1 MKDDNTGREPRAE
14 QVALFRYGLISEVIR
29 PADAHDDNKTLYER
43 LREKA
48 SRSYCIP
55 GTRRTR
61 VAVETMRDWLALYK
75 TGGFDALKPKPR
87 KDIGRA
93 RAIDEGVADLL
104 VSIKD
109 EHRAWSVAMVIDN
122 AKNQSDAARAATLP
136 LSTVHRILSRAGV
149 MDKRPEDPTSKDRL
163 HFAYERAGEL
173 WMSDVMHGPAVYVA
187 GRRKQKT
194 YLICFLDDATRV
206 VPYAAFAF
214 SESTSAFLP
223 VLKQAI
229 VRRGVPLRLYVDN
242 GSAFRSHHLALVCAR
257 LGITL
262 IHARPYKPQ
271 GKGKQ
276 ERFFRTARMRLLA
289 ALAEADLASL
299 DALNRRLW
307 TWIEA
312 EYHQTPHRGLDGTT
326 PLDAWAIRSGDVRV
340 AGPEL
345 DLREMFL
352 AETPRRVNKDRTVS
366 LEGVRYEVDAA
377 LVGEIVSVRFDA
389 SKKGA
394 PVDIWH
400 KGKKVCQAR
409 TVDAY
414 ANCFVKRNHE
424 TSVDASA
431 PPRGVR
437 MRDLDDK
444 QGR

>member
-1 MKDDNTGREPRAE
+1 MKDDHTGREPRAE
-14 QVALFRYGLISEVIR
+14 QIALFRYGLISDVIR
-29 PADAHDDNKTLYER
+29 PADTHDENKTLYER

-48 SRSYCIP
+48 ARSYCIP
-55 GTRRTR
+55 GTRRTK

-75 TGGFDALKPKPR
+75 AGGFDALKPKAR

-149 MDKRPEDPTSKDRL
+149 MEKRPEDPTSKDRL

-206 VPYAAFAF
+206 VPYADFAF
-214 SESTSAFLP
+214 SESTNAFLP

-229 VRRGVPLRLYVDN
+229 LRRGIPLRLYVDN

-271 GKGKQ
+271 GKGRV
-276 ERFFRTARMRLLA
+276 ERAIQDVRDNFFAARDFASVADLNVQAMAWCREIALERRVPDQKHKTVLEA
-289 ALAEADLASL
+289 FAEDKAVMIPLAEDEFPVEECL
-299 DALNRRLW
+299 
-307 TWIEA
+307 E
-312 EYHQTPHRGLDGTT
+312 
-326 PLDAWAIRSGDVRV
+326 VRV
-340 AGPEL
+340 GK
-345 DLREMFL
+345 
-352 AETPRRVNKDRTVS
+352 TPY
-366 LEGVRYEVDAA
+366 L
-377 LVGEIVSVRFDA
+377 RFDKNDYSVPHTHVQRNLSVIA
-389 SKKGA
+389 SDERVRIIDPESPDVVLA
-394 PVDIWH
+394 DHP
-400 KGKKVCQAR
+400 R
-409 TVDAY
+409 TFD
-414 ANCFVKRNHE
+414 
-424 TSVDASA
+424 
-431 PPRGVR
+431 
-437 MRDLDDK
+437 RD
-444 QGR
+444 QRVEQE